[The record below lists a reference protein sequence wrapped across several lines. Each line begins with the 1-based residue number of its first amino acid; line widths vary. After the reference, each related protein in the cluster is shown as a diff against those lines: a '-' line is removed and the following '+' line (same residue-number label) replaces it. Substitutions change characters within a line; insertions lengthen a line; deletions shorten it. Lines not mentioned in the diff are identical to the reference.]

1 MIETIQDYKNQYN
14 SLTPPASS
22 WQCHYLLASTMK
34 PPLWPFAHPKTVT
47 VTNRRISTAAAP
59 IACKG
64 TCSSLPAS
72 CIWSLLSSSPWRPYS
87 TFLSRSSFFS
97 ALLLPCTVSILFP
110 ALETSVLLSKTLCLT
125 DLFLITQDYAATRCC
140 EIILSP
146 IFFSPLAKERLAY
159 WSMILW
165 ATFLPNQHISFFFGS
180 ACSAAWVLPQLQS
193 SPVTD
198 TQLLQTL
205 VKVTFMSGNN
215 TRFVISSWWITKRK

>member
-1 MIETIQDYKNQYN
+1 MNHQQEPIFNHLLFLGINLWAQGILAQAVLNLGLNLLKFTAQQSASQPSSTLPDKLLPLYGNNMIETFQDYKNQYN

-22 WQCHYLLASTMK
+22 WLCHYLLASTMK
-34 PPLWPFAHPKTVT
+34 PSLWPFAQ
-47 VTNRRISTAAAP
+47 P

-110 ALETSVLLSKTLCLT
+110 ALETSVLLSKTLSLT

-159 WSMILW
+159 
-165 ATFLPNQHISFFFGS
+165 
-180 ACSAAWVLPQLQS
+180 
-193 SPVTD
+193 
-198 TQLLQTL
+198 
-205 VKVTFMSGNN
+205 
-215 TRFVISSWWITKRK
+215 